1 MINLLQIQDTIV
13 SDTISS
19 SSQISAGDLKVMMW
33 IFLCWVGLFVLLII
47 LGKFFSN
54 YYDDADIHLNDPE
67 EVAIALIP
75 VSQVILLGL
84 YIIHFFKPETWRR
97 IINKRREKNTQK
109 KQKKIVERIKG
120 LTEI

>member
-19 SSQISAGDLKVMMW
+19 QISSGDLKIMMW
-33 IFLCWVGLFVLLII
+33 IFLVWIGLFILLII

-54 YYDDADIHLNDPE
+54 YYDDADIDLHDGE
-67 EVAIALIP
+67 DVAIALIP
-75 VSQVILLGL
+75 ISQVILLGM

-109 KQKKIVERIKG
+109 KQKKVVERIKG